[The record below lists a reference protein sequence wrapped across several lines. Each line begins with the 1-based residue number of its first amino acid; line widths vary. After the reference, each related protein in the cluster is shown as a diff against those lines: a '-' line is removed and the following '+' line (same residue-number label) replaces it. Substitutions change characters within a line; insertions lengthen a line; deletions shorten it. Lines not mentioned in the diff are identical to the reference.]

1 MIADFDRKQIINIEG
16 KQFFKFQIGIKELEN
31 FDAFEKL
38 YIQESYPDTEIIRTV
53 VLFGS
58 DYTEIS
64 ERTFSKIHDI
74 VEIGFLLTEK
84 GEIVLTPYSPEI
96 FKEAIQHLIHIY
108 SYYFT

>member
-31 FDAFEKL
+31 FVAFEKL

-74 VEIGFLLTEK
+74 VKIGFLLTRN
-84 GEIVLTPYSPEI
+84 GEMVLQTHSPEI
-96 FKEAIQHLIHIY
+96 FKEAIEHLY
-108 SYYFT
+108 SYYFTR

>member
-64 ERTFSKIHDI
+64 ERTFPDLTICDI
-74 VEIGFLLTEK
+74 VKIGFLLTRN
-84 GEIVLTPYSPEI
+84 GEMVLQTHSPEI
-96 FKEAIQHLIHIY
+96 FKEAIEHLY
-108 SYYFT
+108 SYYFTR